1 MAECCCGN
9 ERLRLIYPCSGGAD
23 VGDLLDRIARKLA
36 KEGFGKMNCLAGV
49 GADISGFTASARDA
63 ELNLTIDCCSMRWAA
78 KNFENRGIKPF
89 SLILTEMGFTK
100 GNTEVND
107 STIETA
113 FAILKKELKKM
124 KINTTTTSPD
134 SYC

>member
-1 MAECCCGN
+1 
-9 ERLRLIYPCSGGAD
+9 
-23 VGDLLDRIARKLA
+23 
-36 KEGFGKMNCLAGV
+36 
-49 GADISGFTASARDA
+49 
-63 ELNLTIDCCSMRWAA
+63 
-78 KNFENRGIKPF
+78 
-89 SLILTEMGFTK
+89 MGFTK